1 LLRDLC
7 RSRREFSADCA
18 LAELRAGGRLQKGGI
33 VRRKFEHANPR
44 SVEYLHTTG
53 ASYILLLAALG
64 TYLIVGILSLYF
76 HDWRTVVTVGC
87 GSVLLAVPFWLLRSG
102 YFRTGN
108 LILMAIVLVTV
119 TTIATVGQ
127 GIHDIAIAA
136 YPIVFIYV
144 GLTSDRA
151 MLALCGGFTLIAIF
165 WLVFGDSFGWFAPVP
180 VVRQPL
186 DFFSLISM
194 TILLALTAL
203 AVDLLSSN
211 MRRSLERARS
221 EIEERRKA
229 EEALAKKSKVL
240 ASLYENVTEIIY
252 DIAVEGE
259 DRFFFQ
265 TLNPAFL
272 KATGLEASQVVGKSV
287 EEVMSGPSLLLAMS
301 KYREAILNRRSVRW
315 EETGTYPSGTKVG
328 EVTVTPV
335 YNELGVCTNLIGM
348 VYDLTERTRAD
359 EALRESESRFR
370 TLIDQAPIAIIVS
383 RDGIGLYANKKLL
396 EIFGLQSVEESA
408 GRPILEGLA
417 PQSREESEDR
427 SRRRT
432 IGLPVPGEFETIGL
446 RMDGSQFPVHVTVAQ
461 VRLSDGMAN
470 IAFVTDITE
479 RKHDEEEKT
488 KLQNQLIQAQKME
501 SVGRLAGGVAH
512 DFNNMLGVILGH
524 TEIAL
529 EQVDPT
535 HSLHESLTEIQKAA
549 ERSAHLTR
557 QLLSFARKQAA
568 APRVLDLNKTVEGML
583 AMLERLIGED
593 VRLVW
598 QPQADLWTVTV
609 DPSQVDQMLANLCVN
624 ARDAINGVGTI
635 TIETENSAIDEAYC
649 ADHPGSMPGEYVRLV
664 VRDDGGGMNQQT
676 LAHLFEPF
684 FTTKE
689 VGKGTG
695 LGLAMVYGI
704 MKQNDGFIDVESEP
718 GQGATFSIYLPRH
731 IGSAEQPP
739 KKGAAAPAS
748 NRREIILVVEDEPS
762 NLKLIERMLERQGYV
777 VLAAGT
783 PGEAIR
789 VAREHAG
796 KIHLLVTDVI
806 MPEMNGRDLARK
818 LLSLDPRL
826 KCLFMSGY
834 TADVIAQRGVLDEGV
849 SFIQKPF
856 SIKDLSD
863 KIRETLDTR

>member
-1 LLRDLC
+1 
-7 RSRREFSADCA
+7 
-18 LAELRAGGRLQKGGI
+18 
-33 VRRKFEHANPR
+33 
-44 SVEYLHTTG
+44 
-53 ASYILLLAALG
+53 
-64 TYLIVGILSLYF
+64 
-76 HDWRTVVTVGC
+76 
-87 GSVLLAVPFWLLRSG
+87 
-102 YFRTGN
+102 
-108 LILMAIVLVTV
+108 
-119 TTIATVGQ
+119 
-127 GIHDIAIAA
+127 
-136 YPIVFIYV
+136 
-144 GLTSDRA
+144 
-151 MLALCGGFTLIAIF
+151 
-165 WLVFGDSFGWFAPVP
+165 
-180 VVRQPL
+180 
-186 DFFSLISM
+186 
-194 TILLALTAL
+194 
-203 AVDLLSSN
+203 
-211 MRRSLERARS
+211 
-221 EIEERRKA
+221 
-229 EEALAKKSKVL
+229 
-240 ASLYENVTEIIY
+240 
-252 DIAVEGE
+252 
-259 DRFFFQ
+259 
-265 TLNPAFL
+265 
-272 KATGLEASQVVGKSV
+272 
-287 EEVMSGPSLLLAMS
+287 
-301 KYREAILNRRSVRW
+301 
-315 EETGTYPSGTKVG
+315 
-328 EVTVTPV
+328 
-335 YNELGVCTNLIGM
+335 
-348 VYDLTERTRAD
+348 
-359 EALRESESRFR
+359 
-370 TLIDQAPIAIIVS
+370 
-383 RDGIGLYANKKLL
+383 
-396 EIFGLQSVEESA
+396 
-408 GRPILEGLA
+408 
-417 PQSREESEDR
+417 
-427 SRRRT
+427 
-432 IGLPVPGEFETIGL
+432 
-446 RMDGSQFPVHVTVAQ
+446 MDGSQFPVHVTVAQ

-479 RKHDEEEKT
+479 RKHDEEEKA

-568 APRVLDLNKTVEGML
+568 APRVLDLNKTVDGML

-598 QPQADLWTVTV
+598 QPQADLWPVTV

-739 KKGAAAPAS
+739 KQGAAAQAS